1 MRRPTANE
9 HAPYYSTYVDRVP
22 DRPILDVLRSAPSE
36 LAAVLSTVDPQDEGF
51 AYAPGKWS
59 FRQALGHV
67 VDAERV
73 FSFRALHIARGDGA
87 DLPGMDQNLWAEASA
102 AGDRPLADLLAEF
115 AGLRDANTR
124 LFASFDEPT
133 LDRRGLASGFEF
145 TVRALV
151 FIIAGHEIHH
161 RAVFA
166 ERYLEALSTAPE
178 GGFGG

>member
-1 MRRPTANE
+1 MRRPAPTE
-9 HAPYYSTYVDRVP
+9 HAAYYSTYIDKVP
-22 DRPILDVLRSAPSE
+22 DRSVLDVLREAPGE
-36 LAAVLSTVDPQDEGF
+36 LAATLRAVGPHDEEF
-51 AYAPGKWS
+51 AYARGKWS
-59 FRQALGHV
+59 FREAMAHV
-67 VDAERV
+67 VDTERV

-133 LDRRGLASGFEF
+133 LDRRGLAGGFEF

>member
-1 MRRPTANE
+1 MRRPTASE

-73 FSFRALHIARGDGA
+73 FSFRALHIARA
-87 DLPGMDQNLWAEASA
+87 DPSPLAGMDQEIWAAASN
-102 AGDRPLADLLAEF
+102 AGERPLASLAGEL
-115 AGLRDANTR
+115 AAVREATVR
-124 LFASFDEPT
+124 LFDSLDEAAWA
-133 LDRRGLASGFEF
+133 RRGVASDLAVS
-145 TVRALV
+145 VRALAWIV
-151 FIIAGHEIHH
+151 AGHEIHH
-161 RAVFA
+161 RWVLE
-166 ERYLEALSTAPE
+166 ERYLRTDA
-178 GGFGG
+178 